1 MRKELVMQRSS
12 RKRDSSFL
20 EQLILYVAGAA
31 LASLSLYFCARHSDP
46 NREASDKALKRK
58 RELAKRLDRPL
69 IQTNQYE
76 VISLVLST

>member
-1 MRKELVMQRSS
+1 MKTSS

-31 LASLSLYFCARHSDP
+31 LASLSLYVCARHSDP
-46 NREASDKALKRK
+46 NRDASDKALKRK
-58 RELAKRLDRPL
+58 REIAKRLGRPL

-76 VISLVLST
+76 VISLVFST